1 MAPWKHQLPGDRGQP
16 KLKSAQGTLIS
27 HFCPAAFWDLQKWPC
42 LERWRNHVKGKEKKI
57 NGSKGNINTLKTT
70 LKPFTNSIVT
80 FQIWLCFLSAK
91 AEYRKWIFINTNYV
105 FFFSEGPVA
114 IEILLETVSVSAIQ
128 SEMSLFSAELLAKP
142 YRHCNVNLTETVL
155 QRDHIPTSSLTRNVR
170 KAPREGWRHV
180 SYLLH
185 HSNVTSVGEHSLSSL
200 MRLEPNMASLVYGSI
215 HSPYWNVCFYRI
227 LPALSSFFYAMAF

>member
-1 MAPWKHQLPGDRGQP
+1 MGTSAPWGQRTAQAQVCP
-16 KLKSAQGTLIS
+16 RNTNISLLSCSILRFTKMTLSREMKKS
-27 HFCPAAFWDLQKWPC
+27 C
-42 LERWRNHVKGKEKKI
+42 KGKRKENQWKQREYKYTENHAQALHKFYSYI
-57 NGSKGNINTLKTT
+57 PNLAV
-70 LKPFTNSIVT
+70 LSISQSRIQKVD
-80 FQIWLCFLSAK
+80 IHKHKLC
-91 AEYRKWIFINTNYV
+91 I
-105 FFFSEGPVA
+105 FFSEGPVA

-128 SEMSLFSAELLAKP
+128 SKMSLFSAELLAKP

-155 QRDHIPTSSLTRNVR
+155 QRDHIPTSSLTQNVR

-185 HSNVTSVGEHSLSSL
+185 HSNVTSVDEHSLSSL

-227 LPALSSFFYAMAF
+227 LPAPSSFFYAMAF